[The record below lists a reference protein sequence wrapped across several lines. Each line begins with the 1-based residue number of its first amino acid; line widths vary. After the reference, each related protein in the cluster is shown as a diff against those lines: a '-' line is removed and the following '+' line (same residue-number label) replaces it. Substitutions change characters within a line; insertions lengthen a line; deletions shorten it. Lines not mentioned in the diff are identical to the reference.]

1 MTSLVTAAELKKIA
15 EEIEARKAREAL
27 DKMRKLDA
35 DQEALHRT
43 FMEQAIRPDASER
56 VSAAVR
62 RAAENGQKEIQ
73 ALKFPA
79 TWTNDRGR
87 RINNGDPDWPVSL
100 EGFAKRAYDY
110 FVKELQ
116 PAGYQL
122 RAQVLSYNE
131 GVPGEVAIY
140 LCW

>member
-1 MTSLVTAAELKKIA
+1 MTSVVTAKELKRIA
-15 EEIEARKAREAL
+15 EETEARKAREAL
-27 DKMRKLDA
+27 DKMRKLDS
-35 DQEALHRT
+35 DQQALHQA
-43 FMEQAIRPDASER
+43 FLEQEIRPDAPER
-56 VSAAVR
+56 ISAAVR

-87 RINNGDPDWPVSL
+87 RINNAESDWPVSL
-100 EGFAKRAYDY
+100 EGFAKRGYDY
-110 FVKELQ
+110 FIKELE
-116 PAGYQL
+116 PAGYKL
-122 RAQVLSYNE
+122 RAQVLSYND